1 MTPSAT
7 TPRRFAR
14 AGLAVFAAVW
24 LMLVAVPPVAFLRWR
39 ESRLAEI
46 SVPAAQQEWDRFRDD
61 MRDQAGDRGPVRR
74 KVPRSAEPPELVWLR
89 DYPLVAVA
97 AWVIFVGLLAAV
109 IGLLVRGAVA
119 TPGSPRVSGPG

>member
-1 MTPSAT
+1 MTPSAS
-7 TPRRFAR
+7 PRRRFAP

-46 SVPAAQQEWDRFRDD
+46 SAPAAQQAWDRFRDD
-61 MRDQAGDRGPVRR
+61 MRDQSGDRGPVRR

-89 DYPLVAVA
+89 DYPAVAVA
-97 AWVIFVGLLAAV
+97 AWVLFVGLLAAV

-119 TPGSPRVSGPG
+119 TPGPPRVSGPE